1 MPRFRSLALSF
12 VAFLILATFSLAA
25 PPDRISMAVNTA
37 STAPLGLGVAP
48 HIWNEPDQGPVDPA
62 MPLTN
67 LTLLISPAPAQQ
79 KAIEK
84 LLAEQQD
91 PHSPN
96 YHKWLT
102 PEQYGE
108 RFGLSPN
115 DKKKIT
121 SWLQSQGFTN
131 IKLAR
136 SSNVITFS
144 GTALQARNT
153 FGTEIH
159 RFGSGEIMHF
169 SNVSAPR
176 IPAALSGIV
185 TSMRGLNNSHLKPMV
200 KKIKRDYVADN
211 SFTGQFVGPPDV
223 ATIYDINNLY
233 TAGGGNRG
241 GGQTLAIIGQ
251 TDIFQA
257 DISDFRTGFGLSA
270 ITGCTSST
278 KSPGVITACS
288 TANFKYVLYL
298 PTGGTDPLTPSP
310 GDLSESDLDI
320 EWSGAIAQNAQV
332 IFVNAPDPN
341 GNGVVDSM
349 QYAITNN
356 VAPVVSMSYGLC
368 ELYSAENTAGGFANF
383 TEAEFQQA
391 NLQGQ
396 TIVNSTGDQ
405 GAVSCDPIVQTETLA
420 EGGYAVSYPASS
432 PEVTAVGGT
441 LIPQT
446 LPNEYGSTYWN
457 TTGTTGGSAQ
467 TYTPEQAW
475 NDNEQFG
482 AVCADP
488 TDFPVYAQYFCTP
501 LGVTNW
507 STAQD
512 ALGFIAGGGG
522 VSNCATI
529 DANNV
534 CLTPYPQPSYQ
545 SGLNATAINPN
556 GYGVVNSTAP
566 RYVPDVALLAS
577 PYFPGLIYCTPLSE
591 LSGTAPYDTESTSSC
606 APGGASGI
614 AAGVAGIVQSGNY
627 VVDPSVAGGTSFA
640 TPIFAGIVTL
650 LNQYLNPSAPGLGNI
665 NPTLYSFAAN
675 PNPSFTPTF
684 NTITTPNTGS
694 YSAGAYCVGG
704 TPSNQPAAMQCPTTG
719 PTAGFLGFNTYD
731 FDSTTNYNLVTGL
744 GSVDVYNLAQ
754 SWAASASNGLTFAL
768 SGSSQQTALAGQ
780 SVTYTFTVTPPAGG
794 VFLAGVSF
802 NCSKFT
808 PQDPYKTLTASAC
821 SFVDTTTNTAT
832 IPAGT
837 QGVQSITMTLK
848 TAGPNPNGSVAKDN
862 RRRAENRLPL
872 LPLTL
877 PIAGVVLAGFAG
889 RKLSKY
895 SLVGSLCLA
904 LAMLGLLVACGGG
917 GSGGGGGATPISV
930 SVRLGPPTGI
940 YPNNSGWPMQTATFT
955 ATVNNDTSGKGV
967 TWAAQLGSITST
979 DATHATYTSP
989 TLTNTLPNF
998 DTITATSVEDN
1009 TKSGTSTETLLPA
1022 TVPGTYT
1029 VTVTESSAQASQSQ
1043 QVTVQVN

>member
-25 PPDRISMAVNTA
+25 APDRISMAVNTA
-37 STAPLGLGVAP
+37 STAALGLGVAP

-115 DKKKIT
+115 DAKKIT

-131 IKLAR
+131 VKLAR

-144 GTALQARNT
+144 GTALQAQHT

-159 RFGSGEIMHF
+159 RFGYGETMHF

-176 IPAALSGIV
+176 VPAALSGIV

-650 LNQYLNPSAPGLGNI
+650 LNQYLNAGAPGSGNI
-665 NPTLYSFAAN
+665 NPALYAMAAN

-684 NTITTPNTGS
+684 NTITTDSTGS

-731 FDSTTNYNLVTGL
+731 FDPTTNYNLVTGL

-754 SWAASASNGLTFAL
+754 YLTAGRTGWAFQPPS
-768 SGSSQQTALAGQ
+768 SGTQTASAGQ
-780 SVTYTFTVTPPAGG
+780 SVSYTFTVNPPTGG
-794 VFLAGVSF
+794 IFLAAVSF
-802 NCSKFT
+802 SCGT
-808 PQDPYKTLTASAC
+808 APDPYETLGGTAC
-821 SFVDTTTNTAT
+821 SFSPAT
-832 IPAGT
+832 IPVGT
-837 QGVQSITMTLK
+837 KVAQTITMTLQ
-848 TAGPNPNGSVAKDN
+848 TAGPNPQTGAARHN
-862 RRRAENRLPL
+862 RKRAENRLPL
-872 LPLTL
+872 LPFTL

-895 SLVGSLCLA
+895 SVVGSLCLA
-904 LAMLGLLVACGGG
+904 LAMLGVLVACGGG
-917 GSGGGGGATPISV
+917 GGGGGSNPISV
-930 SVRLGPPTGI
+930 SVSLGTPTGV
-940 YPNNSGWPMQTATFT
+940 YPTYSGWGTNNQTATFT

-967 TWAAQLGSITST
+967 TWTAGLGTITST
-979 DATHATYTSP
+979 DATHATYTPP
-989 TLTNTLPNF
+989 TLTNTLPSS
-998 DTITATSVEDN
+998 DIITATSVAD
-1009 TKSGTSTETLLPA
+1009 TSKSGTSTETLLPA
-1022 TVPGTYT
+1022 TVPSPTPYT
-1029 VTVTESSAQASQSQ
+1029 ITVNATLGQTSQSQ